1 MDMLDVAL
9 TTPVDMELTATDI
22 ESKPNEIDEI
32 VVLTDADKLNNCP
45 PFTASMLDALINPI
59 PTLLSV
65 LLPNEIVGAL
75 NMIVPCVCR
84 TMFPSAPT
92 LM

>member
-1 MDMLDVAL
+1 
-9 TTPVDMELTATDI
+9 MELTATDI

-65 LLPNEIVGAL
+65 RLLNEIVGAL
-75 NMIVPCVCR
+75 NMIMPCVCR